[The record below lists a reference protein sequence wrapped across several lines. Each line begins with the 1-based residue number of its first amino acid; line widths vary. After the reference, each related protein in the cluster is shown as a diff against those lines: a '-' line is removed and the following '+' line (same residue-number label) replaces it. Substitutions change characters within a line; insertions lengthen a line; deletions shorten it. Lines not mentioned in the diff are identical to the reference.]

1 MPSAFSG
8 ALGIFSTGFDTG
20 VLVAQGLTQVDVV
33 VFLIMVD
40 TGVLAIVAKGLTH
53 ADVVLILADIF
64 FELFELFKLFELLT

>member
-1 MPSAFSG
+1 MTGTFSG

-20 VLVAQGLTQVDVV
+20 VLLAQGLTQVDVG
-33 VFLIMVD
+33 LIMVD

-64 FELFELFKLFELLT
+64 FELFELLT